1 MMTKVI
7 LCTLSRPIPI
17 FSGIWFYIY
26 FNHFFL
32 NKKATQGINLII
44 DSRVAKLTDANY
56 TITNSWKTL
65 QIAIIFHALHDI
77 MTSQCRKWDFFF
89 IKKDKTGRCVI
100 SIDIMQSC
108 PHIFI
113 LFFFAPSLFRNVP
126 MFVFSPTCI
135 RFLSMINAMINQ
147 QLIIVTRAVFLELAR
162 IVLLSVPW
170 FPFTCITLKRYT

>member
-1 MMTKVI
+1 MMTEFI

-65 QIAIIFHALHDI
+65 QIAIIYHALHDI
-77 MTSQCRKWDFFF
+77 MTSQCRKWMTFSLLRKTKLGVAWHLLTSCNHVLIFFF
-89 IKKDKTGRCVI
+89 RTHSVRRSSHVCI
-100 SIDIMQSC
+100 Q
-108 PHIFI
+108 PH
-113 LFFFAPSLFRNVP
+113 V
-126 MFVFSPTCI
+126 
-135 RFLSMINAMINQ
+135 
-147 QLIIVTRAVFLELAR
+147 
-162 IVLLSVPW
+162 
-170 FPFTCITLKRYT
+170 Y